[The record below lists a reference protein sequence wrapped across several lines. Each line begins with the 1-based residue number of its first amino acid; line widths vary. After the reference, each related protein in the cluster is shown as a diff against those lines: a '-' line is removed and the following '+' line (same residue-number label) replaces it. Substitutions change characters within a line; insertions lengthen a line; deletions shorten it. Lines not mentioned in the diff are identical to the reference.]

1 MEILAIDVG
10 GTKVDMGIVK
20 DGKLIA
26 RDRFLNSPS
35 ENIVNLI
42 SSYTK
47 DKDIDGVGIGVAG
60 QVDYETGTVIFGGN
74 IGWENFPLGRLLQEE
89 LNVPVFVENDANIFA
104 LGVWKYELS
113 SKPESVLGVTLG
125 TGIGG
130 GFVYEGDLLR
140 SKRGATLEIGHMV
153 IEAEGPACTCGSHGC
168 LESLAGGWALE
179 KWYSERTGEKLTGA
193 QIHERARSGDKEA
206 IFLYQRLGY
215 YLGIACASLVNI
227 LNPDIIVLGGSISA
241 TFPLWQDIYEAEIRR
256 RAVPPVKDTPT
267 VVSTLKEA
275 ALLGASALV
284 EQALTR

>member
-10 GTKVDMGIVK
+10 GTKK

-35 ENIVNLI
+35 ENIVNL
-42 SSYTK
+42 
-47 DKDIDGVGIGVAG
+47 G

-140 SKRGATLEIGHMV
+140 SKRGATLEIGH
-153 IEAEGPACTCGSHGC
+153 
-168 LESLAGGWALE
+168 
-179 KWYSERTGEKLTGA
+179 
-193 QIHERARSGDKEA
+193 QRARVVPMAAWSH
-206 IFLYQRLGY
+206 
-215 YLGIACASLVNI
+215 
-227 LNPDIIVLGGSISA
+227 
-241 TFPLWQDIYEAEIRR
+241 WQ
-256 RAVPPVKDTPT
+256 AVG
-267 VVSTLKEA
+267 L
-275 ALLGASALV
+275 
-284 EQALTR
+284 